1 VAAATI
7 AGAGGAITAGEILI
21 NGIDIG
27 AVTVLPN
34 DSNSALRNA
43 INAISDRTGVQATL
57 NASNQLQLTA
67 VDGRNITLG
76 GTDLTGSGV
85 FTAALGGGAGTISG
99 SLQLSADNDFMVTDV
114 SGNLTANTGITQ
126 GMTVVNSALNL
137 TTMSLATQSEAS
149 DAIPLL
155 DIAVRQIASQQA
167 DLGAMLRRFESA
179 TANLSAVSENLAAA
193 RSRIQDADFAEE
205 TANFSRNQI
214 LQQSSIAILAQAN
227 VAPQVALQLIQ

>member
-1 VAAATI
+1 
-7 AGAGGAITAGEILI
+7 
-21 NGIDIG
+21 
-27 AVTVLPN
+27 
-34 DSNSALRNA
+34 
-43 INAISDRTGVQATL
+43 L
-57 NASNQLQLTA
+57 NATNQLQLTA
-67 VDGRNITLG
+67 TDGRNITLG

-85 FTAALGGGAGTISG
+85 FTAALGGGAGTTASSIE
-99 SLQLSADNDFMVTDV
+99 LSADDDFMVTDV

-126 GMTVVNSALNL
+126 GMTVVNTAVNL
-137 TTMSLATQSEAS
+137 TTMSLATQAEAA

-155 DIAVRQIASQQA
+155 DIAIRQVASQQA

-179 TANLSAVSENLAAA
+179 TSNLTAVSENLSAA

-214 LQQSSIAILAQAN
+214 LQQSSVAILAQAN